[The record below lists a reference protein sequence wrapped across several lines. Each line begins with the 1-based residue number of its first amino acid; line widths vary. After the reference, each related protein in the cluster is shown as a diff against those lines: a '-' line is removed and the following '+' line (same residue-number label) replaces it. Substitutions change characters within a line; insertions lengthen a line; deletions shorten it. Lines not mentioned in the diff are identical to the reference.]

1 MDSGESDRRLIL
13 LTEEHGKID
22 AIAKGARKGGSRL
35 AGISE
40 PLTLSRFTLAVGRQR
55 RFVTQAQPLTSYPR
69 IRGDYERLMA
79 AMAWFELLDL
89 SLPYEGPEAAYWELA
104 VKALRAWED
113 GEKWLPTLAWI
124 LSATLEAEGHH
135 PSWLDCQDSGERPL
149 EDVCWVSPHAGG
161 RISAELRHLYGDSFP
176 VSPHAL
182 IALSRL
188 PLLEEPPAHLKNGEE
203 VARVLLEMWQGVLDR
218 PLKAGRSLMEALQAS
233 GP

>member
-35 AGISE
+35 AGVSE
-40 PLTLSRFTLAVGRQR
+40 PLTLSRFTLALGRQR
-55 RFVTQAQPLTSYPR
+55 RFVTQVQPLTSYPR

-89 SLPYEGPEAAYWELA
+89 SLPYEGPEASYWHLA
-104 VKALRAWED
+104 VRALRSWEE

-135 PSWLDCQDSGERPL
+135 PSWIDCQDKGEMPL
-149 EDVCWVSPHAGG
+149 EEVCWVSPHAGG
-161 RISAELRHLYGDSFP
+161 RISGELRHLYGDAFS
-176 VSPHAL
+176 VTPHAL
-182 IALSRL
+182 VALSRL
-188 PLLEEPPAHLKNGEE
+188 PLLEEPPPHLKNGEE
-203 VARVLLEMWQGVLDR
+203 VVRVLMEMWQSVLDR